1 MFIIEYI
8 IKKLTKKKE
17 KPEYN
22 PTAMQEKDYE
32 ECEHVYMPI
41 DSTGE
46 TLSCTKCGILCMKS
60 ELKDE
65 MKKNNF
71 FMQKDAEKP

>member
-8 IKKLTKKKE
+8 IKKLTKKKAQ
-17 KPEYN
+17 PEYN
-22 PTAMQEKDYE
+22 PTATEQQDYE
-32 ECEHVYMPI
+32 GCEHVYMPI
-41 DSTGE
+41 DSAGE
-46 TLSCTKCGILCMKS
+46 TLSCTKCGTLCMKS

-71 FMQKDAEKP
+71 FMQSDSF

>member
-8 IKKLTKKKE
+8 IKKFSKKKVE
-17 KPEYN
+17 PSYN
-22 PTAMQEKDYE
+22 PTSSEERDYE
-32 ECEHVYMPI
+32 ECEHVYMPV

-46 TLSCTKCGILCMKS
+46 TLSCTKCGTLRKKS

-65 MKKNNF
+65 LKSMNF
-71 FMQKDAEKP
+71 FMQSKDH

>member
-8 IKKLTKKKE
+8 VKKFSKKKVQ
-17 KPEYN
+17 PEYN
-22 PTAMQEKDYE
+22 PVASGEKDYE

-46 TLSCTKCGILCMKS
+46 TLSCTKCGSLCKKS

-65 MKKNNF
+65 LKNMNF
-71 FMQKDAEKP
+71 FMKNE